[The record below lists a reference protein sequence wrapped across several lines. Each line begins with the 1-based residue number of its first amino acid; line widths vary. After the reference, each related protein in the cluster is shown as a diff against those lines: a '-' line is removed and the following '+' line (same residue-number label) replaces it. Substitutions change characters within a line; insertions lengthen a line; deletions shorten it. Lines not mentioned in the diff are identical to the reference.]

1 MICENLQKRVALLP
15 NEIQYKIISYS
26 NNPQDPRLCEDIK
39 DYYDTLT
46 YLYEY
51 YYSIYIMEWGET
63 EPEDKNWLIND
74 IYGYMNDYYP
84 ICLGYRK
91 RLCDIINR
99 SFVYRYWS
107 NRNMRNMID
116 KFVGSLNKKG
126 VGCEI
131 NLLWGLLSPEER
143 NHFINY
149 SVKNIDIT
157 GNDLIG
163 ENLLDEEEEEEEE
176 EEDWD
181 F

>member
-1 MICENLQKRVALLP
+1 
-15 NEIQYKIISYS
+15 
-26 NNPQDPRLCEDIK
+26 
-39 DYYDTLT
+39 
-46 YLYEY
+46 
-51 YYSIYIMEWGET
+51 
-63 EPEDKNWLIND
+63 
-74 IYGYMNDYYP
+74 
-84 ICLGYRK
+84 
-91 RLCDIINR
+91 
-99 SFVYRYWS
+99 
-107 NRNMRNMID
+107 MID